1 MPTSILLIRSLLA
14 SYRSGGK
21 VGGMT
26 LNAAKGQTLPAN
38 AKEIHLY
45 APESAE
51 TLLAEVDRLTADAQ
65 RWANIRSTVTR
76 LDAESRPGLPMGD
89 DDIEGLVL
97 QILEHAARKHGGA
110 RNSSALPA
118 FRAQP

>member
-1 MPTSILLIRSLLA
+1 MPTSVSLIRSLLA

-65 RWANIRSTVTR
+65 RWANVRSTVTR
-76 LDAESRPGLPMGD
+76 LDAGSRRGLPMGD

-97 QILEHAARKHGGA
+97 QILEHAARKHGGT
-110 RNSSALPA
+110 RKSSAIPA
-118 FRAQP
+118 FRA